1 MVLKGTGLK
10 IESNKRHK
18 KDKVT
23 KNLLKS
29 KIGKLWYSDINKIK
43 NKGIYIHLKAKFKE
57 QIMGQM
63 FYEY

>member
-1 MVLKGTGLK
+1 MVSKGTGLK

-43 NKGIYIHLKAKFKE
+43 NKGIYYSSQSKIKRNNGANVL
-57 QIMGQM
+57 
-63 FYEY
+63 